1 MTLSQAVHERS
12 EKMLACPGVSIFDQ
26 PHLGI

>member
-1 MTLSQAVHERS
+1 MTLPQAVHESS